1 MDFGKQPGYKNVSLS
16 DDHDLSR
23 SSTEIG
29 SVGGDEKRWRARDD
43 DEPRPESRGR
53 RLMAKFRRYRYI
65 IDTLLLLVNISLS
78 LLLVRDFWR
87 EKSVST
93 IQVGGSF
100 DGTGPDCEC
109 ASAPPCSSAAIR
121 DGPPPQNAPAC

>member
-16 DDHDLSR
+16 DDHEMSR

-29 SVGGDEKRWRARDD
+29 SVGGDEKQWHSRE
-43 DEPRPESRGR
+43 EPLREESRGR

-93 IQVGGSF
+93 IQVGGSYA
-100 DGTGPDCEC
+100 GTGPDCEC
-109 ASAPPCSSAAIR
+109 LPPCKPAAKR
-121 DGPPPQNAPAC
+121 RSVPRECHHGC

>member
-1 MDFGKQPGYKNVSLS
+1 MDFGKQPGYKNVSLN

-29 SVGGDEKRWRARDD
+29 SVSGDEKQWRAGD
-43 DEPRPESRGR
+43 DEPVRESRGR

-78 LLLVRDFWR
+78 LLLVRDFWS

-109 ASAPPCSSAAIR
+109 TPPRQAQR
-121 DGPPPQNAPAC
+121 